1 MKYSHSA
8 LAALAVA
15 TQASA
20 YVPVVDT
27 DAHLVLKRETQDLHK
42 DLAELESM
50 RARRDVMLADIQA
63 REYQIVTDVLA
74 AIKNTNLA
82 PEIIHYFA
90 TSPTFAPITISAI
103 VYLLKSGL
111 INYKALLEALDQ
123 SHLVTKVVNDL
134 ISDCSLYVDLFNIAK
149 GYINDL
155 LPVVKEKIQEGI
167 SNLFV
172 REQADELPL
181 PSLEVRDV
189 SPIVVNLMDSLGQ
202 SGLATQVVRDILTD
216 TSYYPF
222 AVSLVSAVLAAG
234 GINVDEIVSAVK
246 ESGFVSNL
254 MDELLTVNT
263 FKTVVTNA
271 FAAFAGDCANAG
283 NISFGGGSSSSG
295 SSNSGSSG
303 TSTGSTGGGTVIKN
317 PCKKRK
323 RSFNYNY

>member
-15 TQASA
+15 AQASA
-20 YVPVVDT
+20 YVPAVDT
-27 DAHLVLKRETQDLHK
+27 EAHLVLKRETQDLHK
-42 DLAELESM
+42 DLAELEAM
-50 RARRDVMLADIQA
+50 RARRDVMLAEVQA

-90 TSPTFAPITISAI
+90 TSPTFAPIVVSAI
-103 VYLLKSGL
+103 TALLKLGL

-123 SHLVTKVVNDL
+123 SGLVTKVVNDL
-134 ISDCSLYVDLFNIAK
+134 ILDCSLYVELFNIAK
-149 GYINDL
+149 GYIIDL
-155 LPVVKEKIQEGI
+155 LPVVKDKIQEGI
-167 SNLFV
+167 NNLSF
-172 REQADELPL
+172 RDQIDDLPL
-181 PSLEVRDV
+181 PSLQVREV
-189 SPIVVNLMDSLGQ
+189 SPIVINLMDSLGQ

-216 TSYYPF
+216 TLYYPF
-222 AVSLVSAVLAAG
+222 AVSLVTAIIAAG
-234 GINVDEIVSAVK
+234 AIDVDEIVSAVK
-246 ESGFVSNL
+246 ELGFVSNL

-283 NISFGGGSSSSG
+283 NISWGSG
-295 SSNSGSSG
+295 NSGSGNKGNPG
-303 TSTGSTGGGTVIKN
+303 TSTPGTGGGTVIKN

-323 RSFNYNY
+323 RSFNY